1 MKFNVLELINILISY
16 VKGSAKVVYEDVYIR
31 YNSLFLKS
39 DL

>member
-1 MKFNVLELINILISY
+1 MQFNVLELMNVLISY
-16 VKGSAKVVYEDVYIR
+16 AKGSEKQVYEGFYIR

>member
-1 MKFNVLELINILISY
+1 MQFNVLELMNVLILY
-16 VKGSAKVVYEDVYIR
+16 VKIFAKVVYEGLYIR

>member
-1 MKFNVLELINILISY
+1 MKFNVLELMNVLISY
-16 VKGSAKVVYEDVYIR
+16 VKGSVKVVYQDLYIR

>member
-1 MKFNVLELINILISY
+1 MKVNVLELSNALILH
-16 VKGSAKVVYEDVYIR
+16 VKGSTKVVYEDLYIR